1 MTDDH
6 RTDAERDYAERVDA
20 FSRVLS
26 NTDKSDTDKTDTA
39 EDRAWRAAY
48 AVAWVGA
55 SNTAGVALSIHGVIV
70 DLRASGI
77 AWADVDRHPAVRAMV
92 GHLTYLTGRGLGPTM
107 DDLETVREHGA
118 RLLDS

>member
-1 MTDDH
+1 MPHDD
-6 RTDAERDYAERVDA
+6 ERDFAEEAANAAHMRDEHEPD
-20 FSRVLS
+20 
-26 NTDKSDTDKTDTA
+26 TDKSDTDKSVTA

-55 SNTAGVALSIHGVIV
+55 SNTAGVALSIHETIV
-70 DLRASGI
+70 SLRASGMP
-77 AWADVDRHPAVRAMV
+77 WADVDTHPAVRAMV

-107 DDLETVREHGA
+107 NDLATVREHGA